1 MAASSFGTS
10 SPPVFDGQNYQLWA
24 IKMKTYLRDFDLW
37 EVVETGNGPPP
48 LRANPTMTQLKHY
61 AEESAKKY
69 KSLSIIH
76 AAVTETIFTRI
87 MACDTGKE
95 AWDRLKEEFQGSEK
109 TKQMQV
115 LNLRREY
122 ELLKM
127 KESEPVKEY
136 ANRLMKIVNQI
147 RPNAMYAISM
157 LSRFMQAPS
166 ECHFRAA
173 KRVLRYLKGTEDY
186 GILYR
191 RNCEVKLKGFTNS
204 DWAGSIDDMKSTS
217 GSCFTL
223 GSGMVPGEGN
233 LERRILEVNRKRI
246 KVAKLGSKTSFLPLK
261 FVEVM
266 LLPFTKSDCQHCEVE
281 LFQNYQRR
289 LRIVVDSENEVYLMV
304 HSRHLR
310 DVVVLVIRGFAQRFM
325 LERLEVSKSVY

>member
-24 IKMKTYLRDFDLW
+24 VKMKTYLRDFDLW

-48 LRANPTMTQLKHY
+48 LRANPTVTQLKHY

-95 AWDRLKEEFQGSEK
+95 AWDRSKEEFQGSEK

-136 ANRLMKIVNQI
+136 ADRLMKIVNQI
-147 RPNAMYAISM
+147 RLLGEDLPK
-157 LSRFMQAPS
+157 
-166 ECHFRAA
+166 
-173 KRVLRYLKGTEDY
+173 KRV
-186 GILYR
+186 
-191 RNCEVKLKGFTNS
+191 
-204 DWAGSIDDMKSTS
+204 
-217 GSCFTL
+217 
-223 GSGMVPGEGN
+223 
-233 LERRILEVNRKRI
+233 I
-246 KVAKLGSKTSFLPLK
+246 KK
-261 FVEVM
+261 
-266 LLPFTKSDCQHCEVE
+266 
-281 LFQNYQRR
+281 
-289 LRIVVDSENEVYLMV
+289 
-304 HSRHLR
+304 
-310 DVVVLVIRGFAQRFM
+310 VLVSLPEKFESKISSLEDSKDLSEISLAELVNSLQVVEQRKAY
-325 LERLEVSKSVY
+325 RLEDINESALLASQKGKA